1 MRFKGRFAGRLDKEF
16 DYFRL
21 PDGRA
26 DVFIYDL
33 TSEKEVHIDMD
44 GNDDVEFEYD
54 MNQFRVNSETI
65 SQDDVLANPMN
76 YIDYEPDV
84 KKSESELIE
93 ELTTTTDD
101 IVLMLADIIGG
112 EE

>member
-1 MRFKGRFAGRLDKEF
+1 M
-16 DYFRL
+16 
-21 PDGRA
+21 
-26 DVFIYDL
+26 FIYDL

-44 GNDDVEFEYD
+44 ENDNVEFEYD
-54 MNQFRVNSETI
+54 MNQFRVDSEKI
-65 SQDDVLANPMN
+65 SQDDVLTNPMD